1 MPTEPNTFYIGTL
14 GCKLNIYESEAIAG
28 QLTEAGWT
36 EIKDMSAAQLIFINT
51 CTVTSKADA
60 KCRNFIRRARKASPD
75 AIIAVAGCMVT
86 SRPEIAASLPEA
98 DIFLDNRSKSHI
110 ADAVTDYMSRRTQLW
125 YNCGSDG
132 RLDYSMQELTQHSRA
147 FIKVEDGCTNFCSY
161 CRIPFARGPN
171 ISRPLDDIMT
181 EVQHLTDNGFREF
194 VITGVNTGSYRTAD
208 GDFTDL
214 LNRLTSAF
222 KECRFRVSSIEPQY
236 VDDGFLRVLAKPNVC
251 AHLHI
256 PIQSGSDKI
265 LRLMER
271 RYTVAEYEGII
282 RKVREAKPDLFLA
295 TDLIVGFPSE
305 DETAWAEILDTVR
318 RINFTYI
325 HVFGFSP
332 REGTKAYSFGNK
344 TPERIRDE
352 RVSIIQHIANENTQA
367 YRRQNVGLVTTA
379 VAEQKKGSYWTG
391 KTDNYLDIRIRSC
404 NPLQQ
409 RAMYRVKLSL
419 DDNGVMWGDVINS

>member
-1 MPTEPNTFYIGTL
+1 MPLEPNTFYIGTL

-28 QLTEAGWT
+28 QLIEAGWT
-36 EIKDMSAAQLIFINT
+36 ETKDMSAAQLIFINT

-60 KCRNFIRRARKASPD
+60 KCRNFIRRARKAAPE
-75 AIIAVAGCMVT
+75 AVIAVAGCMVT

-98 DIFLDNRSKSHI
+98 DIFLDNRSKAHI
-110 ADAVTDYMSRRTQLW
+110 VDAVTDYLGKRAQLW

-132 RLDYSMQELTQHSRA
+132 RLDYNMQNLSQHSRA

-171 ISRPLDDIMT
+171 ISRPLNDVME

-194 VITGVNTGSYRTAD
+194 VITGVNTGSYRTTD
-208 GDFTDL
+208 GNFTDL
-214 LNRLTSAF
+214 LNRLTANF

-236 VDDGFLRVLAKPNVC
+236 VDDDFLRVLSKPNVC

-271 RYTVAEYEGII
+271 RYTVAEYEEII
-282 RKVREAKPDLFLA
+282 RKVREAKPNLFLA

-305 DETAWAEILDTVR
+305 DETAWNEILDTVR

-332 REGTKAYSFGNK
+332 REGTKAYSFSNK

-352 RVSIIQHIANENTQA
+352 RVSIIQNIANENTQI
-367 YRRQNVGLVTTA
+367 YRRQNVDKVTT
-379 VAEQKKGSYWTG
+379 VIVEQQKGRYFTG
-391 KTDNYLDIRIRSC
+391 KTDNYLDIRIRSDK
-404 NPLQQ
+404 PLQQ
-409 RAMYRVKLSL
+409 REMYQVRLSM
-419 DDNGVMWGDVINS
+419 DENGVLWGEVNS